1 MISNT
6 AVPKYYGEFRAK
18 VMAGLIP
25 ICETIEMQMHR
36 IDDLIANPEFYY
48 DDQAIDG
55 FIAFCEEEMTLTD
68 GDDLKLLDTFKLWAE
83 SIFAWFRYEEQ
94 QVPIPQPDGSVIM
107 QTRFVKRRLVNE
119 LFLIIPRSAAKTLFA
134 TLIQAYF
141 LIVDTSTT
149 HQVAVAYTTDQADE
163 TLMPFRTAITR
174 SKGPLFKFLTEGNLH
189 NTTGSKANRP
199 KLYSSKRGIEMSL
212 TNSYI
217 ETIPMRIDRLQSIRT
232 KVITIDEWLS
242 CDVRDNVLNAARQS
256 CAKTPDYLLVLIS
269 SEGTIRNAIGDDI
282 KMDLMK
288 VLRGEIYAPWQAIWY
303 YRLDDVKEVA
313 HPELWIKANPNLGA
327 TVTYETY
334 QREVELAE
342 KSPSARNDI
351 LAKRFN
357 LPMEGSTYFFTYN
370 ETIPHPRQ
378 SYWQMSCAMGCDLS
392 LGDDFCSF
400 TFLFPLSGGRFGI
413 KTRNYISQLTYDKL
427 TPSMHMKYAEFVEE
441 GSLCV
446 LPGTV
451 LRVDEEVFDDLDRFI
466 TENEYDV
473 RCVGYDPYNA
483 KEFISRWEHENG
495 PFGIE
500 KVIQGKKTESV
511 PLGEL
516 KKMSEERMLIFDEQL
531 MSFAMGH
538 CMLDVDINGNKM
550 LIKKRAD
557 QKIDAV
563 AALMD
568 AYVAFK
574 LNRDSFI

>member
-1 MISNT
+1 MLSNT

-18 VMAGLIP
+18 VMTGLIP

-55 FIAFCEEEMTLTD
+55 FIAFCENEMTLTD
-68 GDDLKLLDTFKLWAE
+68 GGDLKLLDTFKLWAE
-83 SIFAWFRYEEQ
+83 SLLAWFRFESQ
-94 QVPIPQPDGSVIM
+94 QVPVPQPDGSVRMEI
-107 QTRFVKRRLVNE
+107 RSIKKRLVNE
-119 LFLIIPRSAAKTLFA
+119 LYLIIPRSAAKTLFA
-134 TLIQAYF
+134 TLLQAYF
-141 LIVDTSTT
+141 LVIDTSTT

-163 TLMPFRTAITR
+163 TLAPFRTAIMR
-174 SKGPLFKFLTEGNLH
+174 SKGPLFVFLTEGSLH

-217 ETIPMRIDRLQSIRT
+217 ETVPMRIDRLQSIRT
-232 KVITIDEWLS
+232 KGMTIDEWLS
-242 CDVRDNVLNAARQS
+242 CDVRDNVLQAARQS
-256 CAKTPDYLLVLIS
+256 CAKTPDYWLVLIS

-282 KMDLMK
+282 KMDLLK
-288 VLRGEIYAPWQAIWY
+288 VLKGEIYAPWQAIWY
-303 YRLDDVKEVA
+303 YKLDDVKEVA

-327 TVTYETY
+327 TVDYETY
-334 QREVELAE
+334 QRDVEMAE
-342 KSPSARNDI
+342 KSPSARNEI

-370 ETIPHPRQ
+370 ETLPHPWH
-378 SYWQMSCAMGCDLS
+378 SFHGMPCAMGCDLS
-392 LGDDFCSF
+392 LGDDFCAF
-400 TFLFPLSGGRFGI
+400 TFLFPLSGGRFGV
-413 KTRNYISQLTYDKL
+413 KTRNYISQLTYDRL
-427 TPSMHMKYAEFVEE
+427 TPSMHMKYAQFIEE

-446 LPGTV
+446 MDGTV
-451 LRVDEEVFDDLDRFI
+451 LDMMTVYDDLDRFI
-466 TENEYDV
+466 QENEYDI
-473 RCVGYDPYNA
+473 RCVGYDRYNA
-483 KEFISRWEHENG
+483 QDFIARWETENG

-516 KKMSEERMLIFDEQL
+516 KKLSEERMLLFDEQL
-531 MSFAMGH
+531 MSFAMGN
-538 CMLDVDINGNKM
+538 CMVDVDINGNKM

-563 AALMD
+563 AAMMD

-574 LNRDSFI
+574 LNRDAFM